1 MYNPVG
7 LSNVDGANMLYG
19 GKRKFLFSGE
29 FILIKKKVVVLEK
42 LR

>member
-1 MYNPVG
+1 MYNALG

-19 GKRKFLFSGE
+19 GKRRLLFSGE
-29 FILIKKKVVVLEK
+29 FILIKKVVVLEK